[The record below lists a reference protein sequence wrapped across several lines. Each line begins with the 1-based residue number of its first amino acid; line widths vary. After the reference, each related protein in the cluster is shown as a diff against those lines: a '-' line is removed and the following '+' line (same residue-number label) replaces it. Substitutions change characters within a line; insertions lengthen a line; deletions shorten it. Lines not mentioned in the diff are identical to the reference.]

1 MIASRPTANGGYR
14 RMTWEIDYIAKDNLI
29 DIRTW
34 DNVTIGEMDYSRI
47 KIESLCKGN
56 IVKSVFIDAID
67 VESMPTK
74 SSLSVFIESL
84 LDSEILTKTKFALLT
99 CKERWNDFQY
109 IEKFGVDRE
118 LPMKVFLNRQK
129 ALEWLKG

>member
-1 MIASRPTANGGYR
+1 
-14 RMTWEIDYIAKDNLI
+14 MTWEIDYIAKDNLI

-34 DNVTIGEMDYSRI
+34 DNVTIGEMDYSRS

-67 VESMPTK
+67 VESLPTK
-74 SSLSVFIESL
+74 SSLSVFIGSL
-84 LDSEILTKTKFALLT
+84 FDSEILTKTKFALLT

-109 IEKFGVDRE
+109 IEKFGVERE
-118 LPMKVFLNRQK
+118 FPVKVFLSRQK